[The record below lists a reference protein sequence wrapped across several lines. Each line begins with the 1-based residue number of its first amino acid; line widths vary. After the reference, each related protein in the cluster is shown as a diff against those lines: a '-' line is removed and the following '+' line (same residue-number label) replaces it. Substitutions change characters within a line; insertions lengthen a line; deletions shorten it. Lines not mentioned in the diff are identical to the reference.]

1 MHIDNKK
8 HGILILMK
16 GSKQGL
22 DDTTITAE
30 VEYSFNFLKT
40 ERKFCLSLHYNES
53 KSFLYVNS
61 TKMYQCKAKD
71 SEIKP
76 YSLCLENISKKIHNP
91 KHERKTR
98 IKWFDISIITNI
110 HKRSIV

>member
-53 KSFLYVNS
+53 KCFL
-61 TKMYQCKAKD
+61 
-71 SEIKP
+71 
-76 YSLCLENISKKIHNP
+76 
-91 KHERKTR
+91 
-98 IKWFDISIITNI
+98 
-110 HKRSIV
+110 